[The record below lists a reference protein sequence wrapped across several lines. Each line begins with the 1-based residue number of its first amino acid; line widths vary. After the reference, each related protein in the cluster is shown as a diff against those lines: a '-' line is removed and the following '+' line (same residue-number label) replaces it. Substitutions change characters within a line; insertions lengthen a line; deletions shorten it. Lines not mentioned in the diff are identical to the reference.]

1 MSAEKTHITGYKT
14 YLIIFLAMIALL
26 AVSVGLSRIDLGPLG
41 VFVLLAVAVVQ
52 AVIILLWSMH
62 LRFDQKIYIIF
73 VALVFLV
80 YTAVVVVTFLDYL
93 FR

>member
-1 MSAEKTHITGYKT
+1 MSTEKIHTSGYKS

-41 VFVLLAVAVVQ
+41 VFVLLAVAIVQ
-52 AVIILLWSMH
+52 AVIILYWSMH

-80 YTAVVVVTFLDYL
+80 FTAVVVVTFLDYL